1 MKALDFTR
9 QHLAEWP
16 TEPWAQ
22 LAHETWQDYDAQAT
36 FRERWWGR
44 YGRLHAPRMSNA
56 GLPPEAQGG
65 FHRLF
70 DWIVRESYET
80 AQGLGFTGS
89 PADWRERVKNEGK
102 RHA

>member
-1 MKALDFTR
+1 MEADDFR
-9 QHLAEWP
+9 RLHLSEWP

-22 LAHETWQDYDAQAT
+22 LAHETWQDYDRQAT
-36 FRERWWGR
+36 LRELW
-44 YGRLHAPRMSNA
+44 YGRRGRLDAPRMNNH

-70 DWIVRESYET
+70 DWIVQESYET
-80 AQGLGFTGS
+80 AQGVGFTGS
-89 PADWRERVKNEGK
+89 IADWRQRVKDEGK